1 MTRRLGAVAAGAI
14 AALMLIVPLVRA
26 AESPVGT
33 WDLNVEWPQ
42 GAAKVVMTVHEEGDG
57 LAVSWEGPRGTL
69 HGQVA
74 RLQGRRA
81 DLRAAHALAGR
92 RRRGPAVR
100 GAPSPG
106 STITGK
112 LVTPANREI
121 PASGTR
127 RRRRRG
133 DLAGRPCS
141 PGLVVTLRAE

>member
-14 AALMLIVPLVRA
+14 AALVLIVPLARA

-42 GAAKVVMTVHEEGDG
+42 GAAKVVMTVQKEGDG

-69 HGQVA
+69 HAKTPAFQNGVLTFALTMRSQADAVVD
-74 RLQGRRA
+74 LQYEGTIA
-81 DLRAAHALAGR
+81 
-92 RRRGPAVR
+92 
-100 GAPSPG
+100 G

-121 PASGTR
+121 PASGSR
-127 RRRRRG
+127 RK
-133 DLAGRPCS
+133 S
-141 PGLVVTLRAE
+141 T